1 MAAPRRAVAAWI
13 LYDWADS
20 AFATVVSTFVVA
32 AYFTQAVAP
41 DPVTGAAQWAGA
53 HAVAG
58 LVIALLAVP
67 MGALADRGGW
77 RGPLLG
83 LCVAVTSLC
92 TMALW
97 FVRPD
102 PGDAMLALVLVAA
115 ATVTFELGLVF
126 YNAMLPELVAR
137 SRIGWL
143 SNIAWGAGYAGGLTC
158 LVVALVL
165 LVMPDPSPFGLDRGQ
180 AEHVRAAAV
189 LAGLWV
195 LAFGWP
201 ACVFIPERSRP
212 EPWRDAVRAGLAEL
226 RATLFAV
233 RHDRALL
240 RLLLARMLFMDGL
253 ITLFAFGGIYAA
265 GEFGF
270 SATQVLMFGIGLNIT
285 AGIGVFAFAFFED
298 RIGAKAATLASLVAL
313 VALGVPLLLVRD
325 PAWFWAIGLALGLFV
340 GPCQSA
346 SRSLMA
352 HMAPADSRA
361 SWFGLFA
368 LSGRV
373 TAFAGPA
380 ALGLATAAFQSQRAG
395 MAVIVLFLAAG
406 AIVLAGLRVPPEPR
420 RTDP

>member
-32 AYFTQAVAP
+32 TYFTQAVAV

-53 HAVAG
+53 QSLAG
-58 LVIALLAVP
+58 LLIAVLAVP

-77 RGPLLG
+77 RGRMLG
-83 LCVAVTSLC
+83 ACVAVMALC

-97 FVRPD
+97 FVRPE
-102 PGDAMLALVLVAA
+102 PGFVPLALALVVVATVAFEVAA
-115 ATVTFELGLVF
+115 VF
-126 YNAMLPELVAR
+126 YNAMLPELAAR
-137 SRIGWL
+137 GRIGRL
-143 SNIAWGAGYAGGLTC
+143 SNIAWGAGYAGGLAC
-158 LVVALVL
+158 LAVALVV

-180 AEHVRAAAV
+180 SEHVRAAAV

-201 ACVFIPERSRP
+201 AAVFIPERTRAL
-212 EPWRDAVRAGLAEL
+212 PWRVAVRDGWREV
-226 RATLFAV
+226 RATLREV
-233 RHDRALL
+233 RHDRVLL
-240 RLLLARMLFMDGL
+240 RFLVARMLFMDGL

-270 SATQVLMFGIGLNIT
+270 SATDVLVFGIGLNVT
-285 AGIGVFAFAFFED
+285 AGVGVFAFAFVED
-298 RIGAKAATLASLVAL
+298 RIGAKTAVLASLCGL
-313 VALGVPLLLVRD
+313 VALGLPLLVVSD
-325 PAWFWAIGLALGLFV
+325 PAWFWGLGLALGLFV

-352 HMAPADSRA
+352 HMAPAEARA
-361 SWFGLFA
+361 AWFGLFA

-395 MAVIVLFLAAG
+395 MAVILIFLGAG
-406 AIVLAGLRVPPEPR
+406 AVVLASLRLPAAKP
-420 RTDP
+420 